1 MRNFWFPA
9 ESSPLY
15 WKAPTCGFISLLP
28 FNSTFC
34 LAGNSVFLQ
43 LTICWPFFCA
53 VKESCYASGFIAS
66 NWDWFLYWKIS
77 THAYQ
82 LTSAISMTR
91 TSLHSNKKIAPQS
104 DCLRQQI
111 EGAVLLF
118 FALKATMYLKRLT
131 TLLDQKSR
139 RFIALSSLCFTP
151 VFTPIGE

>member
-28 FNSTFC
+28 FNSTFW

-82 LTSAISMTR
+82 LTSAINMTR

-111 EGAVLLF
+111 EDAVLLF
-118 FALKATMYLKRLT
+118 FALKATMYLKWLT
-131 TLLDQKSR
+131 TLLNQKSR

-151 VFTPIGE
+151 VFTPIWE